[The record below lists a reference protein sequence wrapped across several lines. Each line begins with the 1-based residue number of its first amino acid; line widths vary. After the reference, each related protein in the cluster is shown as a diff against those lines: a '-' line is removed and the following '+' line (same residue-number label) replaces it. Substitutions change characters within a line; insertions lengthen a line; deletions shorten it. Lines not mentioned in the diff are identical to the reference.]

1 MTEKTI
7 RSAHTHISYL
17 VRVTSVGSHARFL
30 RGWKPPWAFAFVFF
44 YQIQPFSNVC
54 LVYGSE
60 ENFWESIFSVLVTG
74 TFIQVPSPPPLWVFS
89 KHKPLWPQFFEEM
102 HFHFAGFVP
111 CLHLAADPL
120 CSRDVLGRSHSGMQ
134 EH

>member
-1 MTEKTI
+1 MLGPSEDGNLHGPFP
-7 RSAHTHISYL
+7 SC
-17 VRVTSVGSHARFL
+17 F
-30 RGWKPPWAFAFVFF
+30 FF
-44 YQIQPFSNVC
+44 YQIQSFSSVC
-54 LVYGSE
+54 VVYGSE

-111 CLHLAADPL
+111 TALFA
-120 CSRDVLGRSHSGMQ
+120 LGS
-134 EH
+134 